1 MNVVRQTSRGVTGLV
16 ILAALVT
23 GLGVRHVAHRR
34 ERMRLGYELSAAS
47 AELRRVSEENRRL
60 RLEKSVLTDPDR
72 IERLAANLGMARP
85 TTDQIRVIHRG
96 EAENRARE
104 KP

>member
-1 MNVVRQTSRGVTGLV
+1 MSRGVVGLM
-16 ILAALVT
+16 ILAGLLT
-23 GLGVRHVAHRR
+23 GLGIRQVSDRR

-72 IERLAANLGMARP
+72 IERLAANLGMVRP
-85 TTDQIRVIHRG
+85 TTDQIRVVPNGSRG
-96 EAENRARE
+96 NQ
-104 KP
+104 

>member
-1 MNVVRQTSRGVTGLV
+1 MSRGVVGLM
-16 ILAALVT
+16 ILAGLLT
-23 GLGVRHVAHRR
+23 GLGIRQVSDRR

-72 IERLAANLGMARP
+72 IERLAANLGMVRP
-85 TTDQIRVIHRG
+85 TTDQIRVVPKGSR
-96 EAENRARE
+96 
-104 KP
+104 

>member
-1 MNVVRQTSRGVTGLV
+1 MSRGVVGLM
-16 ILAALVT
+16 ILAGLLT
-23 GLGVRHVAHRR
+23 GLGIRQVSDRR

-72 IERLAANLGMARP
+72 IERLAANLGMVRP
-85 TTDQIRVIHRG
+85 TTDQIRVVPKGSRG
-96 EAENRARE
+96 NQ
-104 KP
+104 